1 MSSTRSPRPFSLV
14 VIFCLLISS
23 ASALAAAPR
32 SQRSSGPVPP
42 DLYARCAIL
51 IEAQTGT
58 VLFEEQADTVVPPAS
73 LTKLMT
79 MHLALQEIAA
89 GRLDPDEWVVP
100 PRDAWAKNMP
110 YRSSVMFLGPR
121 QRLSVATLLQGL
133 VVVSG
138 NDAAVAVADL
148 VAGSVPAFVA
158 MMNRE
163 AEQLGY
169 STMHFVEP
177 AGISADNRITAREY
191 ADFCRRFIQMH
202 PGALKSFFSPR
213 QFTYPLPE
221 NRMDGN
227 GEKPVTQSNTNGLLG
242 SYRGADGLK
251 TGYIV
256 ESGYNLAATAE
267 REGMRLISVV
277 LGEPYT
283 AGRVSGATLRV
294 RESGTLLDYGFDN
307 FVTVQPR
314 YDAPAPV
321 RVWKGRARSITLSP
335 RSEPVVA
342 LLREKAPGVTAMV
355 ERMTDIEAPVHS
367 GQVLGSVVV
376 SLEGRELA
384 RFALVADSAVER
396 GGILRRILDS
406 IVMFF
411 GGVSRR
417 IERGPVSS
425 DAVR

>member
-1 MSSTRSPRPFSLV
+1 MFSTRSVRPVSVIAVLCLLASAAAASPRPL
-14 VIFCLLISS
+14 
-23 ASALAAAPR
+23 
-32 SQRSSGPVPP
+32 GPVPP
-42 DLYARCAIL
+42 DLLARCAIL
-51 IEAQTGT
+51 IEARTGT
-58 VLFEEQADTVVPPAS
+58 VLFEEQADEVVPPAS

-79 MHLALQEIAA
+79 LHIALQEIAA
-89 GRLDPDEWVVP
+89 GRLDPDAWVVP
-100 PRDAWAKNMP
+100 PPDAWAKNMP

-121 QRLSVATLLQGL
+121 QRLRVTTLLQGL

-138 NDAAVAVADL
+138 NDAAVAVAGL

-163 AEQLGY
+163 AERLGY
-169 STMHFVEP
+169 TVMHFVEP
-177 AGISADNRITAREY
+177 AGISPDNRITAREY
-191 ADFCRRFIQMH
+191 ADFSRRFVGMH
-202 PGALKSFFSPR
+202 PDALKRFFSPR
-213 QFTYPLPE
+213 ELTYPLPE

-227 GEKPVTQSNTNGLLG
+227 GEKPVTQGNTNGLLG

-267 REGMRLISVV
+267 RQGMRLISVV
-277 LGEPYT
+277 LGEPYR

-307 FVTVQPR
+307 FVTVEPR
-314 YDAPAPV
+314 YDEPVPV

-342 LLREKAPGVTAMV
+342 LLREKAPGVKAVV
-355 ERMTDIEAPVHS
+355 EQMTDVEAPV
-367 GQVLGSVVV
+367 GRDQVLGSVVV
-376 SLEGRELA
+376 TLEGGELA
-384 RFALVADSAVER
+384 RFPLTADSGVGR
-396 GGILRRILDS
+396 GGLLRRILDT
-406 IVMFF
+406 IGMFF

-417 IERGPVSS
+417 IERGPVS
-425 DAVR
+425 AEAAR